1 MYFPFE
7 LELVKWLQSLSS
19 GLLDAFFNGVSF
31 FGEEIFIIIIIG
43 FTYWCYN
50 KKMGEY
56 IGFAL
61 TTSYTFNNY
70 FKDLFSAPRPFEVSN
85 DVVNM
90 RPDTAT
96 GHSFPSGHAQG
107 SATAFSSIAFWLKKR
122 WMWIIAIVMMV
133 LMSLS
138 RMYLGV
144 HFLRDVLVGSLLGV
158 AIAYLTYRI
167 FQKYSGTDEKKLH
180 LIYIT
185 TVIVFL
191 PVALMMHSEDFFKGY
206 GILVGFVLAILFEK
220 KYVKFTTDVNK
231 WKKVIRFI
239 VGLVIALVVQQGL
252 KLVFSPIIDL
262 APSIGNVLHFIRYV
276 LIAFAGFGLYPY
288 LFKKFN
294 F

>member
-85 DVVNM
+85 EVVNL

-96 GHSFPSGHAQG
+96 GHSFPSGHVQG
-107 SATAFSSIAFWLKKR
+107 ATTAFSSIAYWMKKR
-122 WMWIIAIVMMV
+122 LFWIIAIVMMV

-144 HFLRDVLVGSLLGV
+144 HFLRDVVVGSLFGLG
-158 AIAYLTYRI
+158 IAYLTYKL
-167 FQKYSGTDEKKLH
+167 FQKYSGNDERKLH
-180 LIYIT
+180 TIYIIT
-185 TVIVFL
+185 AITFL
-191 PVALMMHSEDFFKGY
+191 PVAFMMKSEDFFKGY
-206 GILVGFVLAILFEK
+206 GILVGFVIAILFEK
-220 KYVKFTTDVNK
+220 KYVSFTTDVVV
-231 WKKVIRFI
+231 WKKVIRFV
-239 VGLVIALVVQQGL
+239 VGLIIALVVQQGF
-252 KLVFSPIIDL
+252 KLAFSPIIDA
-262 APSIGNVLHFIRYV
+262 APSIANFLHFIRYV
-276 LIAFAGFGLYPY
+276 LIAFAGFGLYPW